1 MCCCLNSIY
10 KKPLG
15 KVKLWRQKVPQWL
28 PGAGVGVKSSCQRE
42 GENFLRGWMCPQ
54 TGSRWSYCTDA
65 SKPGSSMLTWY
76 LKCTAIKKA
85 FPSQE
90 RQCSPWPPGPHD
102 LAPCLPLCSH
112 SSSVT
117 RLAQPHWPPHA
128 PVSHQAS
135 PILGPSNWLFP

>member
-76 LKCTAIKKA
+76 LKCTAIK
-85 FPSQE
+85 
-90 RQCSPWPPGPHD
+90 RHSPLRKGSVHHGPLARMIWPRAC
-102 LAPCLPLCSH
+102 LFAPTPLPLLAWPSH
-112 SSSVT
+112 TGLRMLLCHT
-117 RLAQPHWPPHA
+117 RL
-128 PVSHQAS
+128 
-135 PILGPSNWLFP
+135 LPS